1 MKSLICIV
9 LFILATKVGLGQTHA
24 ILSQKITNPYLTEG
38 NSLAGDS
45 VKIFK
50 LKNNVFRSR
59 FGYEPPKNQNSFIPH
74 LNYYQITKNQ
84 TEGVI
89 QLLFN
94 NIDIS
99 KSSIEAELKKY
110 YDLFQAGESEEKFIK
125 EIIKTPTLHAA
136 FLFHKESSIAFM
148 FIYAKGGKKIG
159 IRSTLYINLPDAEKA
174 ELIRDFIKKT
184 VFK

>member
-24 ILSQKITNPYLTEG
+24 ILSQKITNPYLTEE

-50 LKNNVFRSR
+50 LQKNVFESR
-59 FGYEPPKNQNSFIPH
+59 FGYEGSKNLRFYTPH

-89 QLLFN
+89 QLSFN

-110 YDLFQAGESEEKFIK
+110 YDLFQAGDSEEKFIK
-125 EIIKTPTLHAA
+125 EIIKTPSLHAA
-136 FLFHKESSIAFM
+136 FLFRKGDSSSYM

-159 IRSTLYINLPDAEKA
+159 VRSTLDMYLPDAEKA